1 MVMGRLPQWMKPSK
15 KAFVQRPL
23 HGPSA

>member
-23 HGPSA
+23 HGLSA